1 MLFSKALA
9 LFSVISCALA
19 APGSIPKFVDEFE
32 NQKPISSDKF
42 ENGDLSAI
50 LRTYKVKSP
59 ERYGCGGMMK
69 EGQEHYQVASLQLK
83 LKQFNKDGNL
93 VRIKVKED
101 IFALEPGSRAEMMSA
116 DESLLEEMG
125 EEFGLQ
131 MDNEKAE
138 AIIAR
143 PVKEMSRIEYYE
155 DGEKVKAR
163 AARSHCHMP
172 AIVDDSVLIPG
183 RILAVKITGKGEHD
197 DGSGEV
203 YSVYL
208 KNKLEK
214 LDRPIPKKQV
224 VSDSVQIAIWLI
236 ITALFVAVLAYGVVI
251 FIKRM
256 TSASHNYLK
265 VSQQVQQGAPQ
276 EQLMQ
281 EKASR

>member
-1 MLFSKALA
+1 
-9 LFSVISCALA
+9 
-19 APGSIPKFVDEFE
+19 
-32 NQKPISSDKF
+32 
-42 ENGDLSAI
+42 
-50 LRTYKVKSP
+50 
-59 ERYGCGGMMK
+59 
-69 EGQEHYQVASLQLK
+69 
-83 LKQFNKDGNL
+83 
-93 VRIKVKED
+93 
-101 IFALEPGSRAEMMSA
+101 
-116 DESLLEEMG
+116 
-125 EEFGLQ
+125 
-131 MDNEKAE
+131 MDNEKEE